1 MSGLKIMTYGGYVPR
16 VAPHLLN
23 DNEAQKALNA
33 KLYSGSLQSWK
44 KPGQLVP
51 RIFVASDTQTIYRGK
66 NTSSDVRWIA
76 WNTDVDVAKSPI
88 LGSQYMNIF
97 YTGDGVPKKT
107 NSTLAGSTNGTAP
120 ASSLY
125 MGVKGPNSAPTV
137 ARVGSGTTPETRV
150 YVYTYVNTYG
160 DIEEESMPSPA
171 SALVLCGTGDTVT
184 VSGFATALTTGYNIT
199 KRRIYRSVS
208 GTNATQ
214 FQLVTEI
221 PLATTTFTDN
231 VLSAGLGETLS
242 TQLWSEPPANL
253 KGLIALPNG
262 FLAGFF
268 GQTLCFSEVN
278 APHAWP
284 ENYQLSIGSDI
295 IGIAAFG
302 QSIAVMTSGYPHIVS
317 GVTPESMSVEKIP
330 SLEPCISKRSIVST
344 ATGVTY
350 ASPNGLV
357 NPSSGLLTGN
367 VMLRDD
373 FAEYNPSSIRAAFFA
388 GKYFGFFEASTS
400 DVTTGAFILDS
411 NIAGTPLTVTT
422 LYSSASFVDSED
434 ANMYLV
440 QGTEIMSWEGD
451 ENNTLPYEW
460 QSKNFVFTAPT
471 NMGAIEVEADFNGIG
486 DAVAIQARI
495 AELVALNQS
504 IFSTNSNL
512 KGVLNTTPLNTFD
525 INGSILKSLPGIID
539 DRYVLISL
547 FCDDKLINTS
557 QYTKRGVYRL
567 PSGYKGQIFSVKING
582 NIELK
587 YIKMAETAKQLK
599 AL

>member
-1 MSGLKIMTYGGYVPR
+1 
-16 VAPHLLN
+16 
-23 DNEAQKALNA
+23 
-33 KLYSGSLQSWK
+33 
-44 KPGQLVP
+44 
-51 RIFVASDTQTIYRGK
+51 
-66 NTSSDVRWIA
+66 
-76 WNTDVDVAKSPI
+76 
-88 LGSQYMNIF
+88 
-97 YTGDGVPKKT
+97 
-107 NSTLAGSTNGTAP
+107 
-120 ASSLY
+120 
-125 MGVKGPNSAPTV
+125 
-137 ARVGSGTTPETRV
+137 
-150 YVYTYVNTYG
+150 
-160 DIEEESMPSPA
+160 MPSPA

-184 VSGFATALTTGYNIT
+184 VSGFGTAPTTGYNIT

-208 GTNATQ
+208 GTGSTQ
-214 FQLVTEI
+214 FQLVVEI

-242 TQLWSEPPANL
+242 TQLWSEPPSNL

-284 ENYQLSIGSDI
+284 ENYQLSIGTDI
-295 IGIAAFG
+295 VGIAAFG
-302 QSIAVMTSGYPHIVS
+302 QSVAVMTSGYPHIVS

-373 FAEYNPSSIRAAFFA
+373 FAKYSPSTIKASFFA
-388 GKYFGFFEASTS
+388 GKYFGFFDGGTGSVIS
-400 DVTTGAFILDS
+400 GAFILDS
-411 NIAGTPLTVTT
+411 NISGTPLTLTT
-422 LYSSASFVDSED
+422 LSSTSSFVDAET

-440 QGTEIMSWEGD
+440 QGSEIKSWEGD
-451 ENNTLPYEW
+451 VNNTLPYEW

-471 NMGAIEVEADFNGIG
+471 NIGSIEVEADFNNIEDGI
-486 DAVAIQARI
+486 AFQNRL
-495 AELVALNQS
+495 AEIISVNKTLFAS
-504 IFSTNSNL
+504 NSNL
-512 KGVLNTTPLNTFD
+512 QGSLNSVPLNQFEV
-525 INGSILKSLPGIID
+525 NGSILKSLPSVID
-539 DRYVLISL
+539 DRYVLVSL

-567 PSGYKGQIFSVKING
+567 PSGFKGQIFSVKING
-582 NIELK
+582 NIELR
-587 YIKMAETAKQLK
+587 YIKIAETIKQLK

>member
-1 MSGLKIMTYGGYVPR
+1 MSGLKIMTYGGFVPR

-51 RIFVASDTQTIYRGK
+51 RVFVPSDTQTIYRGK

-120 ASSLY
+120 ASYLY
-125 MGVKGPNSAPTV
+125 MGVKGPAVAPTV
-137 ARVGSGTTPETRV
+137 TRVGSGTTPETRV

-160 DIEEESMPSPA
+160 DIEEQSMPSPA
-171 SALVLCGTGDTVT
+171 SALVLCGSGDTVT
-184 VSGFATALTTGYNIT
+184 VSGFETVPTTGYNIT

-208 GTNATQ
+208 GTSSTQ
-214 FQLVTEI
+214 FQFVAEI
-221 PLATTTFTDN
+221 PIATTTFTDN
-231 VLSAGLGETLS
+231 VLSAGLGETLTS
-242 TQLWSEPPANL
+242 QLWSEPPSNL
-253 KGLIALPNG
+253 KGVIALPNG

-284 ENYQLSIGSDI
+284 VSYQLSIGTDI
-295 IGIAAFG
+295 VGIAAFG
-302 QSIAVMTSGYPHIVS
+302 QSVAVMTSGYPHIVS
-317 GVTPESMSVEKIP
+317 GVTPASMSVEKIP
-330 SLEPCISKRSIVST
+330 TLEPCISKRSIVST

-357 NPSSGLLTGN
+357 NPSVGLLTGN

-373 FAEYNPSSIRAAFFA
+373 FAKYNPASIRASFFA
-388 GKYFGFFEASTS
+388 GKYFGFFDAGTG

-411 NIAGTPLTVTT
+411 NISGTPLTITSLNSVAT
-422 LYSSASFVDSED
+422 FVDSET
-434 ANMYLV
+434 ANMFLV

-460 QSKNFVFTAPT
+460 RSKNFVFTAPT
-471 NMGAIEVEADFNGIG
+471 NLGSIEVEANFDGIG
-486 DAVAIQARI
+486 DAVAIQNRI
-495 AELVALNQS
+495 AQLALVNQAL
-504 IFSTNSNL
+504 FSANGNL
-512 KGVLNTTPLNTFD
+512 KGALNATSMNTYN
-525 INGSILKSLPGIID
+525 INGSILQALPGIID
-539 DRYVLISL
+539 DRYVLVSVY
-547 FCDDKLINTS
+547 CDDKLINTS

-567 PSGYKGQIFSVKING
+567 PSGFKGQIFSVKING
-582 NIELK
+582 NIELR
-587 YIKMAETAKQLK
+587 YIKMAETSKELK